1 MTFGFFHLPREVR
14 DRIYS
19 NLRSV
24 GSFSLELFEFDDAE
38 TIKAAID
45 VKPSTLHLLVSKRFK
60 SEYVAVVI
68 SGATLAFGPTPA
80 IHPRKIPVLAKLILD
95 NVKKCKV
102 DLFIP
107 YKAHKVQKEAQLNT
121 ICDPDVFLD
130 LPFED
135 EERIGKF
142 LNYEDDS
149 DEEGKDAEGL
159 SNSEIEWE
167 DAAKVLDFSDGED
180 ELKDLDEEQN
190 TLIPDWIFRLLFKL
204 RALQSVELV
213 VTSGEPMPTCQAVSP
228 ADSLQLMAAE
238 MKDLLRVPFL
248 SKLEARRVVVEDYG
262 FYDTKFAGV
271 QRCGIWTLE
280 SGWKS
285 PEEVGMIEGRELE
298 LVTNECPGWSCGDPT
313 CLGVGNKH
321 PYPRKWV
328 KTPQELSLFR
338 AKEVGDK
345 GPQAILCTL
354 CRLFCIEIPLNLVN
368 TPPTMA
374 DEVYDGAIGIDL
386 GTTYSCVANYEGAG
400 VEIIANEQGS
410 FTTPSFVSF
419 TAEERLIGEAAK
431 NNAAMNPVNTVFDVK
446 RLIGR
451 RFDDPT
457 VKKDIESWPFKVVD
471 DDNNPK
477 VQVEYLGETKT
488 FSPQEISAMVLG
500 KMKEVAETKLGK
512 KVSKAVITVP
522 AYFND
527 NQRQATKD
535 AGAIAGLNVLRI
547 INEPTAAAIAYG
559 LGSGKSDKERNVL
572 IYDLGGGTFDVSL
585 LHIQGGVFT
594 VKATAGDTHLGGQDF
609 DTNLL
614 EHFKKEF
621 QRKTKKDISN
631 DPRALRRLRTACE
644 RAKRTL
650 SNGTQTTVEIDSLFD
665 GEDFNA
671 NITRAR
677 FEDIN
682 SKAFNGTLQPVEQ
695 VLKDASIEKSKVD
708 EIVLVGG
715 STRIPK
721 IQKLLSD
728 FFNGKKLE
736 KSINPD
742 EAVAYG
748 AAVQAGILS
757 GKATSA
763 DTADMLLLD
772 VVPLSLGVAMEG
784 NIFAP
789 VVPRGQT
796 VPKPSL
802 PLRTTNR
809 LSNSQSFKAN
819 VLIARTT
826 RVWVRLPL
834 MQRSRTSADHD
845 CFSRRVHCKLSPI
858 PPMRAGEAVLEVV
871 FEVDVNGIL
880 KVTATEK
887 SSGRSANITISNSVG
902 KLGAA
907 EIEKMVEDA
916 AKFKTSDEAFSKKFE
931 SRQQLESYISR
942 VEEIVSDPT
951 MSMKLKRGQKEKI
964 EGALSEA
971 MAQLEVEDASSDDL
985 KKKELALK
993 RVVTKAM
1000 STR

>member
-1 MTFGFFHLPREVR
+1 M
-14 DRIYS
+14 S
-19 NLRSV
+19 
-24 GSFSLELFEFDDAE
+24 
-38 TIKAAID
+38 
-45 VKPSTLHLLVSKRFK
+45 
-60 SEYVAVVI
+60 
-68 SGATLAFGPTPA
+68 
-80 IHPRKIPVLAKLILD
+80 
-95 NVKKCKV
+95 
-102 DLFIP
+102 
-107 YKAHKVQKEAQLNT
+107 
-121 ICDPDVFLD
+121 
-130 LPFED
+130 
-135 EERIGKF
+135 
-142 LNYEDDS
+142 
-149 DEEGKDAEGL
+149 
-159 SNSEIEWE
+159 
-167 DAAKVLDFSDGED
+167 
-180 ELKDLDEEQN
+180 
-190 TLIPDWIFRLLFKL
+190 
-204 RALQSVELV
+204 
-213 VTSGEPMPTCQAVSP
+213 
-228 ADSLQLMAAE
+228 
-238 MKDLLRVPFL
+238 
-248 SKLEARRVVVEDYG
+248 
-262 FYDTKFAGV
+262 
-271 QRCGIWTLE
+271 
-280 SGWKS
+280 
-285 PEEVGMIEGRELE
+285 
-298 LVTNECPGWSCGDPT
+298 
-313 CLGVGNKH
+313 
-321 PYPRKWV
+321 
-328 KTPQELSLFR
+328 
-338 AKEVGDK
+338 
-345 GPQAILCTL
+345 
-354 CRLFCIEIPLNLVN
+354 
-368 TPPTMA
+368 

-386 GTTYSCVANYEGAG
+386 GTTYSCVANYEGNG
-400 VEIIANEQGS
+400 VEIIANDQGS

-431 NNAAMNPVNTVFDVK
+431 NQAAMNPINTVFDVK

-471 DDNNPK
+471 DDGSPK
-477 VQVEYLGETKT
+477 VQVEYLNETKT
-488 FSPQEISAMVLG
+488 FSPQEVSAMVLV
-500 KMKEVAETKLGK
+500 KMKEIAETKLGK
-512 KVSKAVITVP
+512 KVEKAVITVP

-559 LGSGKSDKERNVL
+559 LGAGKSDKERNVL

-621 QRKTKKDISN
+621 ERKTKKDISK

-665 GEDFNA
+665 GEDFNSQ
-671 NITRAR
+671 ITRAR

-682 SKAFNGTLQPVEQ
+682 NKAFQGTIQPVEQ
-695 VLKDASIEKSKVD
+695 VIKDSQIEKSKVD

-728 FFNGKKLE
+728 FFGGKKLE

-784 NIFAP
+784 NIFAQ
-789 VVPRGQT
+789 VVPRGTTVPTIKKRTFTTVADNQQT
-796 VPKPSL
+796 VQFPVFQGERVNCEDNTSL
-802 PLRTTNR
+802 GEFTL
-809 LSNSQSFKAN
+809 A
-819 VLIARTT
+819 
-826 RVWVRLPL
+826 
-834 MQRSRTSADHD
+834 
-845 CFSRRVHCKLSPI
+845 PI
-858 PPMRAGEAVLEVV
+858 PPMKAGDAVLETV

-887 SSGRSANITISNSVG
+887 TSGRSANITINNSVG
-902 KLGAA
+902 KLSSY

-916 AKFKTSDEAFSKKFE
+916 EKFKSSDEAFSKKFE

-942 VEEIVSDPT
+942 VEEIVSDPG

-964 EGALSEA
+964 ESALSDA
-971 MAQLEVEDASSDDL
+971 MAQLEIEDASSDDL

>member
-1 MTFGFFHLPREVR
+1 
-14 DRIYS
+14 
-19 NLRSV
+19 
-24 GSFSLELFEFDDAE
+24 
-38 TIKAAID
+38 
-45 VKPSTLHLLVSKRFK
+45 
-60 SEYVAVVI
+60 
-68 SGATLAFGPTPA
+68 
-80 IHPRKIPVLAKLILD
+80 
-95 NVKKCKV
+95 
-102 DLFIP
+102 
-107 YKAHKVQKEAQLNT
+107 
-121 ICDPDVFLD
+121 
-130 LPFED
+130 
-135 EERIGKF
+135 
-142 LNYEDDS
+142 
-149 DEEGKDAEGL
+149 
-159 SNSEIEWE
+159 
-167 DAAKVLDFSDGED
+167 
-180 ELKDLDEEQN
+180 
-190 TLIPDWIFRLLFKL
+190 
-204 RALQSVELV
+204 
-213 VTSGEPMPTCQAVSP
+213 
-228 ADSLQLMAAE
+228 
-238 MKDLLRVPFL
+238 
-248 SKLEARRVVVEDYG
+248 
-262 FYDTKFAGV
+262 
-271 QRCGIWTLE
+271 
-280 SGWKS
+280 
-285 PEEVGMIEGRELE
+285 
-298 LVTNECPGWSCGDPT
+298 
-313 CLGVGNKH
+313 
-321 PYPRKWV
+321 
-328 KTPQELSLFR
+328 
-338 AKEVGDK
+338 
-345 GPQAILCTL
+345 
-354 CRLFCIEIPLNLVN
+354 
-368 TPPTMA
+368 MA

-431 NNAAMNPVNTVFDVK
+431 NQAAMNPENTVFDVK

-457 VKKDIESWPFKVVD
+457 VKKDMESWPFKVVD
-471 DDNNPK
+471 EDSNPK
-477 VQVEYLGETKT
+477 VEVQYLSETKR

-535 AGAIAGLNVLRI
+535 AGSIAGLNVLRI

-594 VKATAGDTHLGGQDF
+594 VKATAGDTHLGGSDF
-609 DTNLL
+609 DSALL
-614 EHFKKEF
+614 DHFRKEF
-621 QRKTKKDISN
+621 QRKTKKDISG

-650 SNGTQTTVEIDSLFD
+650 SNGTQTTIEIDSLFD

-695 VLKDASIEKSKVD
+695 VLKDSGLEKSKVD

-715 STRIPK
+715 STRIPR

-763 DTADMLLLD
+763 DTQDLLLLD

-796 VPKPSL
+796 VPTIKKRTFTTVADNQQTVQFPVFQGERVNCEDNTSL
-802 PLRTTNR
+802 GEFTL
-809 LSNSQSFKAN
+809 A
-819 VLIARTT
+819 
-826 RVWVRLPL
+826 
-834 MQRSRTSADHD
+834 
-845 CFSRRVHCKLSPI
+845 PI
-858 PPMRAGEAVLEVV
+858 PPMKAGDAVLEVV

-887 SSGRSANITISNSVG
+887 TSGRSANITISNSVG
-902 KLGAA
+902 KLSSG

-951 MSMKLKRGQKEKI
+951 LSMKLKRGQREKI
-964 EGALSEA
+964 EQSLSDA
-971 MAQLEVEDASSDDL
+971 MAQLEIEDSSSEDL